1 MFARSIYLKKNSF
14 HCERPASF
22 TNAQQAFCTSM
33 LKCISRAE
41 KPAEYLLEELRTVVR
56 PSACDTAEAGHLLW
70 AELHDLSEKGV
81 GGMR

>member
-1 MFARSIYLKKNSF
+1 M
-14 HCERPASF
+14 
-22 TNAQQAFCTSM
+22 NAQQAFCTST

-41 KPAEYLLEELRTVVR
+41 KPAEYLLEELRTVVH
-56 PSACDTAEAGHLLW
+56 PSDYDTAEAGQLLW